1 MVHLII
7 GLLLLLLFQPGN
19 ALRGAVVL
27 DARAA
32 SARSSRLVALSSSE
46 VEKAMQALEDD
57 AEQQMRTAQI
67 LIGVSVAGAIAAS
80 MIMAT
85 DGAPDNPAVDASA
98 PVAEQRSRAA
108 EEQAAATEAVPLEA
122 NVETA
127 AQQTLNQRAEALKA
141 EARWA
146 AAEAREL
153 RKQAM
158 EASTAA
164 VGAR

>member
-1 MVHLII
+1 M
-7 GLLLLLLFQPGN
+7 
-19 ALRGAVVL
+19 
-27 DARAA
+27 
-32 SARSSRLVALSSSE
+32 
-46 VEKAMQALEDD
+46 
-57 AEQQMRTAQI
+57 
-67 LIGVSVAGAIAAS
+67 
-80 MIMAT
+80 
-85 DGAPDNPAVDASA
+85 
-98 PVAEQRSRAA
+98 
-108 EEQAAATEAVPLEA
+108 PLEA